1 MPRIDPQ
8 MARMEVQMP
17 RIDPPMTRKEA
28 PMTRMGAPM
37 TRKEVQM
44 TRMEAQMTR
53 KEVQMARMGAPMTRK
68 EAQMTR
74 IDPPMTRIEV
84 SMARKET
91 CLPRSRRR
99 RDAVRGAG
107 AGCDLPPRASRES
120 QPAPIARAG
129 PEAHRTARTCAA
141 PALTGRSARFN
152 DFIAWNSVMPCA
164 GMEFVIDVCPCRHP
178 VSAIR
183 I

>member
-1 MPRIDPQ
+1 MTRIDPP
-8 MARMEVQMP
+8 MPRMEVQMTRKEVSMTP
-17 RIDPPMTRKEA
+17 MEAPMTRIEVS
-28 PMTRMGAPM
+28 MTRMGAPM
-37 TRKEVQM
+37 ARKEVP
-44 TRMEAQMTR
+44 
-53 KEVQMARMGAPMTRK
+53 MA
-68 EAQMTR
+68 
-74 IDPPMTRIEV
+74 RIEV

-120 QPAPIARAG
+120 QPAPIARAR